1 MFVLKKNYLKN
12 TLKIFKY
19 NLRTLIRFEFFYK
32 IILTIILI
40 PIAIE
45 SFNLT
50 MKLTGYTYLTLE
62 NILSFLLNPI
72 TFVLLLLIIIFL
84 TIITIFDISTLI
96 VIFDVSYHEK
106 KISVRDAIKVSI
118 SRCKNIFKIKNISV
132 AFLILFLIPFLNLGL
147 SSNVITSIKIPEF
160 IMDYISSNKTLF
172 VLYIILYLFLVYLI
186 SKWLYSLHFMIIE
199 NKSFKEARKAS
210 KTLAKGNKILDIIK
224 ILFAQILLTITYILF
239 LLLGLVVVILIN
251 NILTHFKIVES
262 ILITLVWLFLGISL
276 IIASIISNGISYAI
290 ISSLFYK
297 HKIDKNEKIREIN
310 YEQVINEKKKNKI
323 LKWITVVISI
333 LTVIG
338 GTELTYQIVTGKT
351 NLNIE
356 YVRNMEITAHRGAS
370 VKYPENT
377 MAAFRG
383 AKELGAD
390 WIELDVQQTKD
401 KQIVV
406 SHDTNLKRVTGVNKE
421 IIDMTYEEISKLD
434 AGSFKGKEYAGE
446 KIPLLSE
453 VLEFAKENN
462 IRLNIELKPTG
473 DEVDFEKQV
482 VELIKEYNMKD
493 RCVVTSQ
500 VYEVLQ
506 KVKKYDK
513 NIKTVYVMSIAIGN
527 ITDLKDSD
535 AFSVEASNV
544 NESLVNRV
552 HNEGCELYAWT
563 VNTKESINHMIDM
576 NVDNIITDNIE
587 LGKDL
592 VSKSKHS
599 NIITEFLKLLK
610 Q

>member
-12 TLKIFKY
+12 TLKILKY
-19 NLRTLIRFEFFYK
+19 NLRTLIRFELFYK

-160 IMDYISSNKTLF
+160 IMDYITSNKTLF

-210 KTLAKGNKILDIIK
+210 KTLAKGNKFIDIIK

-262 ILITLVWLFLGISL
+262 ILITLVWLFIGISL

-310 YEQVINEKKKNKI
+310 YEQVINEKMKNKI

-338 GTELTYQIVTGKT
+338 GTALTYQIVTGKN

-401 KQIVV
+401 KKIVV

-453 VLEFAKENN
+453 VLEFAKENAQVSFLWTIEKN
-462 IRLNIELKPTG
+462 TAAIRFYEAHGFHLTDTRKLEEGTT
-473 DEVDFEKQV
+473 
-482 VELIKEYNMKD
+482 EYIVMMK
-493 RCVVTSQ
+493 R
-500 VYEVLQ
+500 
-506 KVKKYDK
+506 
-513 NIKTVYVMSIAIGN
+513 
-527 ITDLKDSD
+527 
-535 AFSVEASNV
+535 
-544 NESLVNRV
+544 
-552 HNEGCELYAWT
+552 
-563 VNTKESINHMIDM
+563 
-576 NVDNIITDNIE
+576 
-587 LGKDL
+587 
-592 VSKSKHS
+592 
-599 NIITEFLKLLK
+599 
-610 Q
+610 

>member
-1 MFVLKKNYLKN
+1 MKKNYLKN
-12 TLKIFKY
+12 TLKILKY
-19 NLRTLIRFEFFYK
+19 NLRTLIRFELFYK

-160 IMDYISSNKTLF
+160 IMDYITSNKTLF

-210 KTLAKGNKILDIIK
+210 KTLAKGNKFIDIIK

-262 ILITLVWLFLGISL
+262 ILITLVWLFIGISL
-276 IIASIISNGISYAI
+276 IIASIVSNGISYAI

-338 GTELTYQIVTGKT
+338 GTALTYQIVTGKN

-544 NESLVNRV
+544 NESLVTRV

-610 Q
+610 K